1 MSIDAKRRVASA
13 AFIALLALS
22 VFWPA
27 PAIAIN
33 QLCCH
38 ARLAVDNL
46 SFLGREAPAWD
57 VAFWC
62 IAGLFALALL
72 HPDSVDKRAGFAE
85 AWSLVRATRVRV
97 RWTDR
102 IAIIG
107 AAIVVALVWGLADG
121 RITAWAE
128 GVQSSNVEDIIR
140 IANRFG
146 GGMNPPMVVLFFLI
160 AGVAYRHRRWVAC
173 AVAMAFSGAAAGI
186 AVQIV
191 KVAADRTRPELWLGP
206 FQHASVS
213 ATSFPSGHTVG
224 AFALA
229 GVLMLASPSR
239 TMRVVAFLLALF
251 VAVSRVLAFR
261 HWASDVLASAA
272 IGMVIAAVMTRAV
285 MAAEVSFRDDGTG
298 AATGDLR
305 GPAQGSGQPHWRVD

>member
-1 MSIDAKRRVASA
+1 MSIDNKRRLAAA

-38 ARLAVDNL
+38 AHLSVDDL

-62 IAGLFALALL
+62 ITGLFALALL
-72 HPDSVDKRAGFAE
+72 HPSDVYKRSDFGEEWA
-85 AWSLVRATRVRV
+85 LLRATRVRL
-97 RWTDR
+97 RWTDA
-102 IAIIG
+102 IAFVS
-107 AAIVVALVWGLADG
+107 AAIVTALVWRFADAP
-121 RITAWAE
+121 ITALAE
-128 GVQSSNVEDIIR
+128 RVQSADVQDAIR
-140 IANRFG
+140 LANRFG
-146 GGMNPPMVVLFFLI
+146 GGMNPAMVVLFFLI
-160 AGVAYRHRRWVAC
+160 AGIVYRCHRWIAYSI
-173 AVAMAFSGAAAGI
+173 AMALAGASAGI

-191 KVAADRTRPELWLGP
+191 KFTAGRTRPELWLGP
-206 FQHASVS
+206 FQHARAN
-213 ATSFPSGHTVG
+213 ATSFPSGHAVG

-239 TMRVVAFLLALF
+239 TMRIAAFLLALS

-261 HWASDVLASAA
+261 HWTSDVLASAF
-272 IGMVIAAVMTRAV
+272 IGMILAAVVLRGVMT
-285 MAAEVSFRDDGTG
+285 AEVSFRE
-298 AATGDLR
+298 
-305 GPAQGSGQPHWRVD
+305 

>member
-1 MSIDAKRRVASA
+1 MSIDGKRRIASA

-22 VFWPA
+22 VFWPG

-33 QLCCH
+33 HLCCH
-38 ARLAVDNL
+38 AQLTVDNL

-72 HPDSVDKRAGFAE
+72 HPNGVYKLSDFAE
-85 AWSLVRATRVRV
+85 AWTLVRAARAARWKLFVRM
-97 RWTDR
+97 RRTD
-102 IAIIG
+102 AMAVVC
-107 AAIVVALVWGLADG
+107 AAIVVAVVWRFADSP
-121 RITAWAE
+121 ITAWAE
-128 GVQSSNVEDIIR
+128 RVQSANVQDAIR
-140 IANRFG
+140 LANRFG
-146 GGMNPPMVVLFFLI
+146 GGMNPAMVVLFFLI
-160 AGVAYRHRRWVAC
+160 AGVAYRHHRWIAYS
-173 AVAMAFSGAAAGI
+173 VAMAFAGAASGV

-191 KVAADRTRPELWLGP
+191 KYTAGRTRPELWLGP
-206 FQHASVS
+206 FQHARAA

-239 TMRVVAFLLALF
+239 TMRIAAFLLALS

-261 HWASDVLASAA
+261 HWTSDVLASAA
-272 IGMVIAAVMTRAV
+272 IGMILAAVAV
-285 MAAEVSFRDDGTG
+285 
-298 AATGDLR
+298 R
-305 GPAQGSGQPHWRVD
+305 GVLGNVERRHP

>member
-1 MSIDAKRRVASA
+1 MSIDGKRRLAAA
-13 AFIALLALS
+13 AFVALLALS

-38 ARLAVDNL
+38 AHLTVDDL

-72 HPDSVDKRAGFAE
+72 HPNGIYKLSDFGE
-85 AWSLVRATRVRV
+85 AWSLVRATRM
-97 RWTDR
+97 R
-102 IAIIG
+102 IRRIEVIALTSATIIV
-107 AAIVVALVWGLADG
+107 AVVWRFADAP
-121 RITAWAE
+121 ITAWAE
-128 GVQSSNVEDIIR
+128 RVQSANVQDAIR

-146 GGMNPPMVVLFFLI
+146 GGMNPAMVVLFFLI
-160 AGVAYRHRRWVAC
+160 AGVAYRHHRWIAY
-173 AVAMAFSGAAAGI
+173 AAAMALAGPAAGV

-191 KVAADRTRPELWLGP
+191 KFAAGRTRPELWLGP
-206 FQHASVS
+206 FQHARAA

-239 TMRVVAFLLALF
+239 TMRIAALLLALS

-261 HWASDVLASAA
+261 HWTSDVLASAA
-272 IGMVIAAVMTRAV
+272 IGMIIAAVMVRGV
-285 MAAEVSFRDDGTG
+285 MTAEVSFRK
-298 AATGDLR
+298 
-305 GPAQGSGQPHWRVD
+305 